1 MLKTRLAF
9 IATLLLAA
17 LSFAQTSKPPAP
29 KASTQKPMSPKAIHQ
44 SALIIDTHADTT
56 QRLLDEDFDL
66 ANVPPGDPGHLDFA
80 KAKAGNLAAEFF
92 SIWVDPAKYKGQF
105 AHRTLELIDSVYRQA
120 EKHPD
125 KMTMAFST
133 ADILAAHKKKKFA
146 A

>member
-1 MLKTRLAF
+1 MLKPKFAF
-9 IATLLLAA
+9 TAIFLLAA
-17 LSFAQTSKPPAP
+17 LSYAQTPQSAANKTSKP
-29 KASTQKPMSPKAIHQ
+29 KKPMSAKAIHD

-66 ANVPPGDPGHLDFA
+66 ANVPAGDPGHLDLA

-120 EKHPD
+120 DNHPD
-125 KMTMAFST
+125 KMMMAFST
-133 ADILAAHKKKKFA
+133 AD
-146 A
+146 